1 VTRILGIDHG
11 GKRLGVAITDPDGI
25 LATPHAVV
33 ASLGDQRDA
42 AEIARIV
49 AEEGVER
56 IVLGLPLMLSGE
68 EGEQAARVRRF
79 GARLSEVH
87 GLAVEYWDE
96 RLTTVYATRMLRL
109 SGAKRDRRKLLVDS
123 LAAAAMLQ
131 GYADSRRRQ

>member
-1 VTRILGIDHG
+1 MTRILGIDHG

-42 AEIARIV
+42 SEIARIV

>member
-1 VTRILGIDHG
+1 MTRILGIDHG